1 MLCSILNTP
10 NKIKLFLDD
19 KKALNKIIIIM
30 INIVN
35 EHVLRK
41 ALGQFRCRGSALVFS
56 DLQICSGTYG
66 NKELKTV
73 FSLNPIT
80 HLGAR
85 T

>member
-41 ALGQFRCRGSALVFS
+41 ALGQFCCRGSALVFS
-56 DLQICSGTYG
+56 DLQYAVGPMATKS
-66 NKELKTV
+66 
-73 FSLNPIT
+73 
-80 HLGAR
+80 
-85 T
+85 